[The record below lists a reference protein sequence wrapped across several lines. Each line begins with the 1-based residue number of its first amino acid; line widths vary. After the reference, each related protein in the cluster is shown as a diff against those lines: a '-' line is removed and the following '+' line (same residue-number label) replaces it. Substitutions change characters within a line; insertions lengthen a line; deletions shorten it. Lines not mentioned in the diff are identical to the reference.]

1 MDYANQGYFD
11 IKEEDLELLS
21 EDGMLLS
28 PEDSYAHAQQ
38 YWKQAQA
45 RADALKEQKLV
56 LAKRLKEDEQNLSVL
71 LKIDNNPSGEASRR
85 LCYIIEKRGLDKS
98 TLARL
103 AGVGRTTIY
112 RYTLPSEHKDFAV
125 PSRKKLLKILDAL
138 SVTVHDFCMIPDD
151 FDAWKKEFEPPAMQ
165 GRNLFDWRDEV
176 LGVFTK
182 NNFVY
187 EKGGQTV
194 RLTHAQFNLLKSAVE
209 SVLGMLDLLP
219 HDANGILADLKRAK
233 KPQEEV
239 KE

>member
-85 LCYIIEKRGLDKS
+85 LCFIIEKR
-98 TLARL
+98 
-103 AGVGRTTIY
+103 
-112 RYTLPSEHKDFAV
+112 
-125 PSRKKLLKILDAL
+125 
-138 SVTVHDFCMIPDD
+138 
-151 FDAWKKEFEPPAMQ
+151 
-165 GRNLFDWRDEV
+165 
-176 LGVFTK
+176 
-182 NNFVY
+182 
-187 EKGGQTV
+187 
-194 RLTHAQFNLLKSAVE
+194 
-209 SVLGMLDLLP
+209 
-219 HDANGILADLKRAK
+219 
-233 KPQEEV
+233 
-239 KE
+239 